1 MFERL
6 AKLFKR
12 PAPTPEEKRQQFAVD
27 LIYEHTKDVLSSLAR
42 PHENDWTPA
51 TRATVFGYVLG
62 STFEYR
68 YLEGDARKQV
78 VLDVLQRFGDTKL
91 DPAAFNAEL
100 DGYMGEGGKYFELG
114 IEAARYDNK
123 AGREGDIVYAFLEAV
138 RYPDETTFNTEEP
151 VTAESVRAR
160 KPLRTSCKTSSPVG

>member
-12 PAPTPEEKRQQFAVD
+12 TPPTPEEKRQQFAVD
-27 LIYEHTKDVLSSLAR
+27 LIYEHTKDVISSLAR

-68 YLEGDARKQV
+68 YLEREARKQV

-91 DPAAFNAEL
+91 DPTAFNAEL
-100 DGYMGEGGKYFELG
+100 DRYLAEAGKYFELG

-123 AGREGDIVYAFLEAV
+123 AGREGEIVYAFLEAV

-151 VTAESVRAR
+151 VTAQSVRAR
-160 KPLRTSCKTSSPVG
+160 KIRKRTTQT